1 LYAKA
6 LALLGLGMLAGTGAL
21 VDYWPVAEPLP
32 STASVRV
39 KPSTP
44 APVPSGVVE
53 RAEPESAVVTP
64 MPAPATL
71 PTLRKPAMSSEVTL
85 VPEPPPTE
93 ALRVTTVAQVVLG
106 TPYGGLQAPGP
117 EPIGVPAH
125 ADDSPRADEYPAV
138 RTTLAS
144 SSADVSGEGLI
155 TGAFKKT
162 GSSLVRTGARTGA
175 SIFDAVR
182 VVSGVVRRALP
193 TN

>member
-1 LYAKA
+1 
-6 LALLGLGMLAGTGAL
+6 
-21 VDYWPVAEPLP
+21 
-32 STASVRV
+32 
-39 KPSTP
+39 
-44 APVPSGVVE
+44 VPSSFVE
-53 RAEPESAVVTP
+53 RSEPENSAVTP
-64 MPAPATL
+64 ILPRATV
-71 PTLRKPAMSSEVTL
+71 PTLRQPAISSEVTRADSTRASTSV
-85 VPEPPPTE
+85 VPEPLPTE
-93 ALRVTTVAQVVLG
+93 ALRVTTVAQVVIG
-106 TPYGGLQAPGP
+106 TPYGGLQAPGLG
-117 EPIGVPAH
+117 PIGVLAD

-144 SSADVSGEGLI
+144 SSADVNGEGLI